1 MRVFLG
7 FVNKELRAGD
17 TAAPFDA
24 VLLEGRL
31 GSRESFEEG
40 LVRELRDALREV
52 CVRRQGF

>member
-24 VLLEGRL
+24 VLLQDRL
-31 GSRESFEEG
+31 GSANRLKRAPS
-40 LVRELRDALREV
+40 VN
-52 CVRRQGF
+52 